1 MKSGTKYFTG
11 NKKFEN
17 LNNQLIIK
25 YDSFTVDAI
34 WRKIGARYDG
44 IMYKY
49 GPRFSAVK
57 KTDFDFLPLASV
69 YLTLKNEDSSDALE
83 LIQEQVQSNIFQ
95 EIRDEREKKSK
106 TPSFLRNIFKPT
118 QKKLISD
125 ELNKL
130 IEDFCAENSCVELW
144 QMLDQ
149 CNSHGQDSA
158 E

>member
-1 MKSGTKYFTG
+1 MRSGTKYFSG

-49 GPRFSAVK
+49 GPRFASVK
-57 KTDFDFLPLASV
+57 KTNFDFLPIASV

-95 EIRDEREKKSK
+95 EIRDEREKNSK
-106 TPSFLRNIFKPT
+106 TPNFLKSIFKHS
-118 QKKLISD
+118 QKKMISE
-125 ELNKL
+125 ELVPL
-130 IEDFCAENSCVELW
+130 IEQFCSENNCVELW
-144 QMLDQ
+144 EMLDQ
-149 CNSHGQDSA
+149 CNS
-158 E
+158 

>member
-1 MKSGTKYFTG
+1 MKTGAKYFSG

-49 GPRFSAVK
+49 GPRFSSLK
-57 KTDFDFLPLASV
+57 KSDFDFLPLASV

-83 LIQEQVQSNIFQ
+83 LIRDQVQSNIFQ
-95 EIRDEREKKSK
+95 EIRSEREKNLK
-106 TPSFLRNIFKPT
+106 TPAFLKNLLKPSH
-118 QKKLISD
+118 KKLISQ
-125 ELNKL
+125 EQLTL
-130 IEDFCAENSCVELW
+130 IQDFCAENDCVELW
-144 QMLDQ
+144 QLLDES
-149 CNSHGQDSA
+149 NS
-158 E
+158 